1 MIEPGTASI
10 LSVFVVLSLMW
21 MGLPI
26 YASLGIT
33 GVLGIL
39 ALKGPYIA
47 LTVLKVSPYANTAN
61 YLLAVIPLFII
72 MGHFGFK
79 AGISSDLYTI
89 GRKWFSKLPGGLG
102 IATFIA
108 SAGFGACCGS
118 SVASAATMGAIAIP
132 EMRALGYDRKL
143 ACGIVAASGTLA
155 IMIPP
160 SVVSVFYA
168 SINDTSA
175 GAQLIAGLLPG
186 LMSVVIYVI
195 GLFFLTRI
203 YPSLCPAPENYTWRE
218 RFVSLKGV
226 WGMAFL
232 FFLVIG
238 GMYIGWFTPTEAASV
253 GAFAGLLMMVFGG
266 RVEKGKLGENIKL
279 CFMDTLRTSCMVFMI
294 LIGAGLYAKFLTLAQ
309 IPQVVSAWV
318 GALPVS
324 PWMIVAL
331 FLVVYIPLGMF
342 MDTFSMLI
350 ITQPIM
356 FPIVTTQ
363 LGFDPIWFGVLCVK
377 MAEVG
382 LMTPPV
388 GLNVYVLAGVVRDV
402 PMHEIFEGCFWFL
415 LFEVVSI
422 VLLFTFPIIS
432 TYIPMTMYGR

>member
-10 LSVFVVLSLMW
+10 LSVFFVLFLMAI
-21 MGLPI
+21 GCPI

-39 ALKGPYIA
+39 ALKGPYYA

-61 YLLAVIPLFII
+61 YLLAVVPLFII

-79 AGISSDLYTI
+79 AGISNDLYSI

-155 IMIPP
+155 ILIPP

-168 SINDTSA
+168 SINDISA

-186 LMSVVIYVI
+186 VLSVLVYVI

-203 YPSLCPAPENYTWRE
+203 YPNLCPAPENYTWAE
-218 RFVSLKGV
+218 RFASLKGV
-226 WGMAFL
+226 WGMALL

-253 GAFAGLLMMVFGG
+253 GAFVALLMMLFGG
-266 RVEKGKLGENIKL
+266 RVEKGKMGENLKL
-279 CFMDTLRTSCMVFMI
+279 CFLRHPPHELHGFHDPDRRRSLRQVSYPGPGAPGHIGLGGRPAGIAMDDRDGFFDRLHSPGNVHGYFLHARHHPAHHVSDRHHAIRFRSHLVRGSLRQD
-294 LIGAGLYAKFLTLAQ
+294 G
-309 IPQVVSAWV
+309 
-318 GALPVS
+318 
-324 PWMIVAL
+324 
-331 FLVVYIPLGMF
+331 
-342 MDTFSMLI
+342 
-350 ITQPIM
+350 
-356 FPIVTTQ
+356 
-363 LGFDPIWFGVLCVK
+363 
-377 MAEVG
+377 
-382 LMTPPV
+382 
-388 GLNVYVLAGVVRDV
+388 
-402 PMHEIFEGCFWFL
+402 
-415 LFEVVSI
+415 
-422 VLLFTFPIIS
+422 
-432 TYIPMTMYGR
+432 

>member
-1 MIEPGTASI
+1 MIEPGTASV
-10 LSVFVVLSLMW
+10 LSVVVVLSLMW
-21 MGLPI
+21 MGMPI
-26 YASLGIT
+26 FAALGLT

-39 ALKGPYIA
+39 ALKGTNYA
-47 LTVLKVSPYANTAN
+47 LTVMKVSPYVNTAN
-61 YLLAVIPLFII
+61 YLLAVVPLFII

-143 ACGIVAASGTLA
+143 ACGIVAVFGTLA
-155 IMIPP
+155 ILILP

-168 SINDTSA
+168 SINDVSA
-175 GAQLIAGLLPG
+175 GAQLIAGILPG
-186 LMSVVIYVI
+186 LLSVVVYVI

-203 YPSLCPAPENYTWRE
+203 YPNLCPAPENYTWKE
-218 RFVSLKGV
+218 RFASLKGI
-226 WGMAFL
+226 WGMASL
-232 FFLVIG
+232 FALVIG
-238 GMYIGWFTPTEAASV
+238 GMYVGFFTPTEAASV
-253 GAFAGLLMMVFGG
+253 GAFAALMMMVFGG
-266 RVEKGKLGENIKL
+266 RVENGKLGENIKL
-279 CFMDTLRTSCMVFMI
+279 CFFDTLRTSCMVFMI

-309 IPQVVSAWV
+309 VPQVISTWV
-318 GALPVS
+318 GALPLS
-324 PWMIVAL
+324 PWMIVSM
-331 FLVVYIPLGMF
+331 FLIVYIPLGMF

-377 MAEVG
+377 MAEIG

-388 GLNVYVLAGVVRDV
+388 GLNVYVLSGVVRDV
-402 PMHEIFEGCFWFL
+402 PMHEIFRGCFWFL
-415 LFEVVSI
+415 LFETVGI
-422 VLLFTFPIIS
+422 VILFMFPIIS
-432 TYIPMTMYGR
+432 TLIPNSMYGR

>member
-10 LSVFVVLSLMW
+10 LSVFLVLSLMAI
-21 MGLPI
+21 GCPI

-33 GVLGIL
+33 GVLGIM
-39 ALKGPYIA
+39 ALKGPYYA

-61 YLLAVIPLFII
+61 YLLAVVPLFII

-79 AGISSDLYTI
+79 AGISNDLYSI

-155 IMIPP
+155 ILIPP

-168 SINDTSA
+168 SINDVSA

-186 LMSVVIYVI
+186 LLSVLVYVV

-203 YPSLCPAPENYTWRE
+203 YPNLCPAPENYTWAE
-218 RFVSLKGV
+218 RFASLKGI
-226 WGMAFL
+226 WGMALL

-253 GAFAGLLMMVFGG
+253 GAFVALLMMLFGG
-266 RVEKGKLGENIKL
+266 RVAKGKMGENVKL
-279 CFMDTLRTSCMVFMI
+279 CFFDTLRTSCMVFMI

-309 IPQVVSAWV
+309 VPQVISGWV
-318 GALPVS
+318 GGLPVS
-324 PWMIVAL
+324 PWMIVMG
-331 FLVVYIPLGMF
+331 FLIVYIPLGMF

-363 LGFDPIWFGVLCVK
+363 LGYDPIWFGVLCVK
-377 MAEVG
+377 MAEIG

-388 GLNVYVLAGVVRDV
+388 GLNVYVLSGVVRDV
-402 PMHEIFEGCFWFL
+402 PMHEIFRGCFWFL
-415 LFEVVSI
+415 LFEAFGI
-422 VLLFTFPIIS
+422 AILFAFPWIS
-432 TYIPMTMYGR
+432 TVIPASMYGR

>member
-1 MIEPGTASI
+1 MDAGIASLI
-10 LSVFVVLSLMW
+10 SLFVVLGLMW
-21 MGLPI
+21 FGVPI
-26 YASLGIT
+26 YASLGLT
-33 GVLGIL
+33 GLVGIL
-39 ALKGPYIA
+39 MLKGPHYA
-47 LTVLKVSPYANTAN
+47 LTVLKVSPYAASAS
-61 YLLAVIPLFII
+61 YALAVIPLFII
-72 MGHFGFK
+72 MGHFAFR
-79 AGISSDLYTI
+79 AGISNDLFTI
-89 GRKWFSKLPGGLG
+89 GRKWFCKLPGGLA

-168 SINDTSA
+168 TINDVSA
-175 GAQLIAGLLPG
+175 GAQLVSGILPG
-186 LMSVVIYVI
+186 LMSVGIYVV
-195 GLFFLTRI
+195 GLLFLTRL
-203 YPSLCPAPENYTWRE
+203 YPNLCPAPETYTWGE
-218 RFVSLKGV
+218 RFASLKGV
-226 WGMAFL
+226 WGMAVLFL
-232 FFLVIG
+232 LVIG

-253 GAFAGLLMMVFGG
+253 GAFAALLMMLLGG
-266 RVEKGKLGENIKL
+266 RVEKGKMGESFSKS
-279 CFMDTLRTSCMVFMI
+279 FKDTLRTTCMVFMI

-309 IPQVVSAWV
+309 IPQLVSVWV
-318 GALPVS
+318 GGLPVA
-324 PWMIVAL
+324 PWMVVAL

-363 LGFDPIWFGVLCVK
+363 LGFNPIWFGVLCVK

-388 GLNVYVLAGVVRDV
+388 GLNVYVLSGVVRDV
-402 PMHEIFEGCFWFL
+402 PMNEIFRGCFWFL

-422 VLLFTFPIIS
+422 VILFAFPWIS
-432 TYIPMTMYGR
+432 TVIPNSMYGR

>member
-1 MIEPGTASI
+1 MDAGIAALIS
-10 LSVFVVLSLMW
+10 LFVVLGLMW
-21 MGLPI
+21 FGVPI
-26 YASLGIT
+26 FASLGLT
-33 GVLGIL
+33 GLVGIL
-39 ALKGPYIA
+39 MLKGPHYA
-47 LTVLKVSPYANTAN
+47 LTVLKVSPYAASAS
-61 YLLAVIPLFII
+61 YALAVIPLFII
-72 MGHFGFK
+72 MGHFAYR
-79 AGISSDLYTI
+79 AGISNDLFTI
-89 GRKWFSKLPGGLG
+89 GRKWFCKLPGGLA

-168 SINDTSA
+168 TINDVSA
-175 GAQLIAGLLPG
+175 GAQLVSGILPG
-186 LMSVVIYVI
+186 LMSVGIYVV
-195 GLFFLTRI
+195 GLLLLTRI
-203 YPSLCPAPENYTWRE
+203 YPNLCPAPETYTWGE
-218 RFVSLKGV
+218 RFGSLKGI
-226 WGMAFL
+226 WGMAVLFL
-232 FFLVIG
+232 LVIG

-253 GAFAGLLMMVFGG
+253 GAFAALLMMLLGG
-266 RVEKGKLGENIKL
+266 RVEKGKMGESFSKS
-279 CFMDTLRTSCMVFMI
+279 FKDTLRTTCMVFMI

-309 IPQVVSAWV
+309 IPQLVSVWV
-318 GALPVS
+318 GGLPLA

-331 FLVVYIPLGMF
+331 FLAVYIPLGMF

-363 LGFDPIWFGVLCVK
+363 LGFNPIWFGVLCVK

-388 GLNVYVLAGVVRDV
+388 GLNVYVLSGVVRDV
-402 PMHEIFEGCFWFL
+402 PMNEIFRGCSWFL
-415 LFEVVSI
+415 LFEIVSI
-422 VLLFTFPIIS
+422 ILLFTFPWIS
-432 TYIPMTMYGR
+432 TVIPNSMYGR

>member
-1 MIEPGTASI
+1 MVEPGTATFISI
-10 LSVFVVLSLMW
+10 FVVLFLMW
-21 MGLPI
+21 IGLPI
-26 YASLGIT
+26 YVSLGIT
-33 GVLGIL
+33 GILGIM
-39 ALKGPYIA
+39 ALKGPYMA
-47 LTVLKVSPYANTAN
+47 LTVLKVSPYVSTAN

-72 MGHFGFK
+72 MGHFAFK
-79 AGISSDLYTI
+79 AGISNDLFSI
-89 GRKWFSKLPGGLG
+89 GRKWFSKLPGGLA

-168 SINDTSA
+168 SINDVSA
-175 GAQLIAGLLPG
+175 GAQLVSGILPG
-186 LMSVVIYVI
+186 ILSVIIYVI
-195 GLFFLTRI
+195 GLLFLTRI
-203 YPSLCPAPENYTWRE
+203 HPSLCPAPETYTWRE
-218 RFVSLKGV
+218 RFASLKGV
-226 WGMAFL
+226 WGMAVL

-253 GAFAGLLMMVFGG
+253 GAFVALLMVVLVG
-266 RVEKGKLGENIKL
+266 RVAKGKLGENIRS
-279 CFMDTLRTSCMVFMI
+279 CFLDTLRTTCMVFMI

-309 IPQVVSAWV
+309 VPQVVSMWV
-318 GALPVS
+318 GGLPLS

-356 FPIVTTQ
+356 FPIVTAQ

-402 PMHEIFEGCFWFL
+402 PMNEIFRGCFWFL
-415 LFEVVSI
+415 LFEAVSI
-422 VLLFTFPIIS
+422 VVLFMFPVIS

>member
-1 MIEPGTASI
+1 MDAGIASLI
-10 LSVFVVLSLMW
+10 SLFVVLGLMW
-21 MGLPI
+21 FGVPI
-26 YASLGIT
+26 YASLGLT
-33 GVLGIL
+33 GLVGIL
-39 ALKGPYIA
+39 MLKGPHYA
-47 LTVLKVSPYANTAN
+47 LTVLKVSPYAASAS
-61 YLLAVIPLFII
+61 YALAVIPLFII
-72 MGHFGFK
+72 MGHFAYR
-79 AGISSDLYTI
+79 AGISNDLFTI
-89 GRKWFSKLPGGLG
+89 GRKWFCKLPGGLA

-168 SINDTSA
+168 TINDVSA
-175 GAQLIAGLLPG
+175 GAQLVSGILPG
-186 LMSVVIYVI
+186 LMSVGIYVV
-195 GLFFLTRI
+195 GLLFLTRL
-203 YPSLCPAPENYTWRE
+203 YPNLCPAPETYTWGE
-218 RFVSLKGV
+218 RFASLKGI
-226 WGMAFL
+226 WGMAVLFL
-232 FFLVIG
+232 LVIG

-253 GAFAGLLMMVFGG
+253 GAFAALLMMLLGG
-266 RVEKGKLGENIKL
+266 RVEKGKMGESFSKS
-279 CFMDTLRTSCMVFMI
+279 FKDTLRTTCMVFMI

-309 IPQVVSAWV
+309 IPQLVSVWV
-318 GALPVS
+318 GGLPVA
-324 PWMIVAL
+324 PWMVVAL

-363 LGFDPIWFGVLCVK
+363 LGFNPIWFGVLCVK

-388 GLNVYVLAGVVRDV
+388 GLNVYVLSGVVRDV
-402 PMHEIFEGCFWFL
+402 PMNEIFRGCFWFL

-422 VLLFTFPIIS
+422 ILLFAFPWIS
-432 TYIPMTMYGR
+432 TVIPNSMYGH